1 MGVGYQFPN
10 NSSSSL
16 STAVVV
22 NDMNR
27 NPVSAL
33 SEYCQAN
40 KLDLSFVDV
49 REFGPPHHK
58 HFVIAAAFGGKKY
71 EAESTSKKEAK
82 RMAADLALQALNAR
96 QAFVRPAAAQSA
108 TSAVSLS
115 QQVSSAPVQPATFFD
130 KIAQLSHDFY
140 NQVSGCKCCIG
151 DCMYTGVLKL

>member
-1 MGVGYQFPN
+1 MGIGSQFPN
-10 NSSSSL
+10 SSSSSL

-40 KLDLSFVDV
+40 KLELSFVEV

-58 HFVIAAAFGGKKY
+58 HFVIAASFGGESF

-96 QAFVRPAAAQSA
+96 QMLVRPTAQSA
-108 TSAVSLS
+108 IAAAIPLS
-115 QQVSSAPVQPATFFD
+115 QQVSSAPLQPANFFD
-130 KIAQLSHDFY
+130 RIAQISHDFY
-140 NQVSGCKCCIG
+140 NQVR
-151 DCMYTGVLKL
+151 DC

>member
-1 MGVGYQFPN
+1 MVTGYQPPSSST
-10 NSSSSL
+10 NSSP

-40 KLDLSFVDV
+40 KLELSFVEV
-49 REFGPPHHK
+49 REFGPPHQK
-58 HFVIAAAFGGKKY
+58 HFVIAATFGWESY

-96 QAFVRPAAAQSA
+96 QVFVRPAALRPSMAAA
-108 TSAVSLS
+108 TLQS
-115 QQVSSAPVQPATFFD
+115 QQASSAPLQPDSFFD
-130 KIAQLSHDFY
+130 RIAQISHNFY
-140 NQVSGCKCCIG
+140 NQVR
-151 DCMYTGVLKL
+151 D

>member
-58 HFVIAAAFGGKKY
+58 HFVIAAAFGGEKY

-96 QAFVRPAAAQSA
+96 QVFVRPAAAA
-108 TSAVSLS
+108 AVLLS

-140 NQVSGCKCCIG
+140 NQVSGCNCVILVTACTLV
-151 DCMYTGVLKL
+151 Y

>member
-1 MGVGYQFPN
+1 MGTGSQFPN
-10 NSSSSL
+10 SSGSL
-16 STAVVV
+16 STAIVV

-40 KLDLSFVDV
+40 KLELSFVEV

-58 HFVIAAAFGGKKY
+58 HFVIAASFGGESY

-96 QAFVRPAAAQSA
+96 QVFVRPAAPA
-108 TSAVSLS
+108 TAAAISLS
-115 QQVSSAPVQPATFFD
+115 QQVSSAPVQPASFFD
-130 KIAQLSHDFY
+130 RIAQLSHDFY
-140 NQVSGCKCCIG
+140 NQVRICQVVELQLHVHVQSI
-151 DCMYTGVLKL
+151 LP